1 MTGLNRFNPAW
12 LTIPVAVI
20 VVSAFLASIALAA
33 SSRDLAASRYRK
45 ASLLYNDLKQVPRLE
60 LGVKQYELV
69 ISAFKGVQRADPASG
84 YCDDALMAIAE
95 LYQEMAT
102 RFGQVA
108 YRLKAIETYQY
119 AAREYP
125 HSKHRTKALAIAK
138 SLGGADIEESY
149 RPPESPAATARG
161 ASADAATP
169 ALSDITHAA
178 GTVVRPTDSG
188 RTRNQK
194 AAISQFRYHSYED
207 GTRVVLEMG
216 GKTPLKYER
225 LKRPERLYIDLF
237 DARLSGPLLKGV
249 QSDISDSLLSAARL
263 AQNRTSKARLVLD
276 LKRAVSFDAF
286 WLTGPVRLVLDIRPS
301 GAARLSRTLQ
311 ALNPTSTPAPVR
323 TPAPV
328 APRAAERTVAGKH
341 SLTRALGLKLG
352 RVLVDAGHGGHDTGS
367 IGHGGLLEKD
377 VVLDV
382 SKRLGDLLRDRLGAE
397 VIYSR
402 DSDTFVP
409 LEERT
414 KIANERGAD
423 LMISIHCNSAP
434 SSRVRG
440 IETYYLN
447 FTSDEWELS
456 VASTENAAASRS
468 IHELGDLLS
477 QIARNDKIDES
488 REFATKVQSRLH
500 SGISRHSSSIKNRG
514 IRKAPFVV
522 LINAEMP
529 AVLAEIGFISNRTDE
544 SLMRKA
550 SFRQEVA
557 EYLFDGISEYA
568 KSLGTLSRSTSLS
581 AGSSLRD

>member
-12 LTIPVAVI
+12 LAIPVAAI
-20 VVSAFLASIALAA
+20 LVSAFLASVALAA

-45 ASLLYNDLKQVPRLE
+45 ASLLYEDLKQVPRLE

-95 LYQEMAT
+95 LYRGMAT
-102 RFGQVA
+102 RFGRDA

-125 HSKHRTKALAIAK
+125 HSKHRTNALATAK
-138 SLGGADIEESY
+138 SLGGAELVESD
-149 RPPESPAATARG
+149 RLPEAPAATAQV
-161 ASADAATP
+161 ASGDAAAA
-169 ALSDITHAA
+169 ALSDLAHAA
-178 GTVVRPTDSG
+178 GSVIRPADSG
-188 RTRNQK
+188 RARNQK
-194 AAISQFRYHSYED
+194 AAISQFRYHSYAD
-207 GTRVVLEMG
+207 GTRVVLEMD
-216 GKTPLKYER
+216 GKIPLKYER

-237 DARLSGPLLKGV
+237 DAKLSGPLLKGV
-249 QSDISDSLLSAARL
+249 QRDIGDSLLSAARL
-263 AQNRTSKARLVLD
+263 AQNRTNKARLVLD

-286 WLTGPVRLVLDIRPS
+286 WLTGPVRFVLDIRPS
-301 GAARLSRTLQ
+301 GAPRLPRTLQ
-311 ALNPTSTPAPVR
+311 ALNPISAPAPIR
-323 TPAPV
+323 ASASV
-328 APRAAERTVAGKH
+328 APRAAAKTVAGKH

-352 RVLVDAGHGGHDTGS
+352 RVLIDAGHGGHDTGS
-367 IGHGGLLEKD
+367 IGQGGLLEKD

-414 KIANERGAD
+414 RIANERGAD
-423 LMISIHCNSAP
+423 LMISIHCNAAP
-434 SSRVRG
+434 SSKVRG

-447 FTSDEWELS
+447 FTSDEWALS
-456 VASTENAAASRS
+456 VASTENAAANRS

-477 QIARNDKIDES
+477 QIAHNDKIDES

-500 SGISRHSSSIKNRG
+500 AGISRHSSTIKNRG

-529 AVLAEIGFISNRTDE
+529 AVLAEIGFISNRNDE
-544 SLMRKA
+544 RLMRKA

-557 EYLFDGISEYA
+557 EYLLEGISEYA